1 MTSDP
6 QPALQDT
13 AGSDLTARRSVYAD
27 DLQVGT
33 VYRLGAY
40 TVTREELLGFARHWD
55 PQNFHIDERAAA
67 EGHFN
72 GLITSGI
79 HTLAIY
85 QRLAVQGVFDGW
97 QVIAGRAFHDIQFVR
112 PVRPGDTLTGTL
124 RIDRIEP
131 DGRGRALVVTSAT
144 LVNDQGKTVLSL
156 TLDAYMRVRT

>member
-6 QPALQDT
+6 RPTAQGDTLSGAT
-13 AGSDLTARRSVYAD
+13 AGRSVYAD

-33 VYRLGAY
+33 VYQLGTY
-40 TVTREELLGFARHWD
+40 TVTREELLEFARQWD
-55 PQNFHIDERAAA
+55 PQNFHIDEQAAA

-97 QVIAGRAFHDIQFVR
+97 QVIAGRAFRDIQFVR
-112 PVRPGDTLTGTL
+112 PVRPGDTLTGSL
-124 RIDRIEP
+124 RIERIEP
-131 DGRGRALVVTSAT
+131 DGRGRALVVTSAS
-144 LVNDQGKTVLSL
+144 LINDRRKTVLSL
-156 TLDAYMRVRT
+156 TLDAYMRVRA